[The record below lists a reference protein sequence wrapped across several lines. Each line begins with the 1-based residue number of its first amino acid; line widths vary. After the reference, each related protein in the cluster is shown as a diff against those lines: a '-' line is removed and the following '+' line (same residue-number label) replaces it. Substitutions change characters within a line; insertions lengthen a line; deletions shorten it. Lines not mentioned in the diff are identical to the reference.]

1 MTEATCRAYSNSSA
15 VAGLTLLETAW
26 FSSVM
31 TQRSIQHPQHAPAHR
46 AAQAHASAAQAR
58 RIDTTTVINVA
69 LASLVLVVVVL
80 ITNTTGA
87 G

>member
-1 MTEATCRAYSNSSA
+1 MVAAPRRAYSNSSA
-15 VAGLTLLETAW
+15 VAGLTCLERAW

-46 AAQAHASAAQAR
+46 AAQAHASAVQAK
-58 RIDTTTVINVA
+58 RIDTTVINVA

>member
-1 MTEATCRAYSNSSA
+1 MTEAHLHAYSNSSA
-15 VAGLTLLETAW
+15 AAVLTFLETAW

-46 AAQAHASAAQAR
+46 AAQARAGMAQAK
-58 RIDTTTVINVA
+58 RIDTTVINVA
-69 LASLVLVVVVL
+69 LATLVLVVVL

>member
-1 MTEATCRAYSNSSA
+1 MTEAHLRAYSNSSA
-15 VAGLTLLETAW
+15 ATGLTFPETAW

-46 AAQAHASAAQAR
+46 AAQARAGIAQAK
-58 RIDTTTVINVA
+58 RIDTTVINVA
-69 LASLVLVVVVL
+69 LATLVLVVVVL

>member
-1 MTEATCRAYSNSSA
+1 MAGAPRRAYSNSSA
-15 VAGLTLLETAW
+15 AAGLTFPETAW

-31 TQRSIQHPQHAPAHR
+31 TQRNIQHSQHAPAYR
-46 AAQAHASAAQAR
+46 AAQVSAARAKR
-58 RIDTTTVINVA
+58 IIDTIGINVA

>member
-1 MTEATCRAYSNSSA
+1 
-15 VAGLTLLETAW
+15 
-26 FSSVM
+26 M
-31 TQRSIQHPQHAPAHR
+31 TQRSIHHPQHAPAHR
-46 AAQAHASAAQAR
+46 AAQAHASAAQAK
-58 RIDTTTVINVA
+58 RIDTTVINVA

>member
-1 MTEATCRAYSNSSA
+1 MTEAPRRAYSNSSA
-15 VAGLTLLETAW
+15 AAGLTFLETAW

-46 AAQAHASAAQAR
+46 AAQAHAGAAQAR
-58 RIDTTTVINVA
+58 RIDTSVINVA

-80 ITNTTGA
+80 ITTLTGA

>member
-1 MTEATCRAYSNSSA
+1 
-15 VAGLTLLETAW
+15 
-26 FSSVM
+26 M

-46 AAQAHASAAQAR
+46 AAQAHASAAQAK
-58 RIDTTTVINVA
+58 RIDTTVINVA

>member
-1 MTEATCRAYSNSSA
+1 MTFP
-15 VAGLTLLETAW
+15 ETAW

-46 AAQAHASAAQAR
+46 AAQAHAGAALAT
-58 RIDTTTVINVA
+58 RIHTSVVGVA

>member
-1 MTEATCRAYSNSSA
+1 MTGMPLRAYSNSSA
-15 VAGLTLLETAW
+15 ATGLTFLETAW

-46 AAQAHASAAQAR
+46 AAQAHANAAQAR
-58 RIDTTTVINVA
+58 RIDTTVINVA